1 MADKEMTKRC
11 VEASKRIRRRIIEM
25 AYNTGKKGAHLGGS
39 LSIVELLA
47 GLYAGVIRYHADNLE
62 WEGRDRVILSKG
74 HAAMALYPAM
84 VETGIL
90 SESELKTFKQD
101 GSRLGG
107 HPSLNGLPGIEYASG
122 SLGQGLSLGVG
133 ACLALKKKNNNESRV
148 FVYLGDGE
156 CDEGSVWEA
165 AASASHYELGNLVA
179 IVDMNAIQYDGYT
192 TEVMD
197 LSPFEKKWQSF
208 GWNTVSID
216 GHNVEEVLDAFTV
229 KSEKPLVVLAHTVK
243 GKGVSFMENDWR
255 FHNAA
260 LTEEQYKQAI
270 DELEKAI

>member
-1 MADKEMTKRC
+1 MAEKEMIVKC
-11 VEASKRIRRRIIEM
+11 QKAAYRIRRRIIDM
-25 AYNTGKKGAHLGGS
+25 TYATGKTGAHLGGS

-47 GLYAGVIRYHADNLE
+47 GLYAGGIRFTLE
-62 WEGRDRVILSKG
+62 DPNWEGRDRVILSKG

-84 VETGIL
+84 VEAGIID
-90 SESELKTFKQD
+90 EAELATFKQD

-133 ACLALKKKNNNESRV
+133 ACLGLKRKNNTDSRIFV
-148 FVYLGDGE
+148 FLGDGE

-165 AASASHYELGNLVA
+165 AASAGHYGLNQLVA
-179 IVDMNAIQYDGYT
+179 VVDMNAIQYDGYT

-197 LSPFEKKWQSF
+197 MSPFEKKWRDF
-208 GWNTVSID
+208 GWDTVVID
-216 GHNVEEVLDAFTV
+216 GHNIEEVLDAYSH
-229 KSEKPLVVLAHTVK
+229 KGDKPLVILAHTVK
-243 GKGVSFMENDWR
+243 GKGISFMENNWK

-260 LTEEQYKQAI
+260 LTKAQYEQAI
-270 DELEKAI
+270 VELEAAV